1 MKTIV
6 QENRGHVIVLTRRWT
21 ERRVATSF
29 SEDYRSDR
37 GTQAVETTSAG
48 EGPQFCAFG
57 NTSPCSEGMQNT
69 PLETEQATT
78 IRRIQALQLLQQE
91 SSIYKASG
99 LYHVSVVETSVSQE
113 E

>member
-21 ERRVATSF
+21 EGRVARSF

-37 GTQAVETTSAG
+37 GTRAVETTSAG

-69 PLETEQATT
+69 ALKTEQATM
-78 IRRIQALQLLQQE
+78 IRRIQLLQQE

-99 LYHVSVVETSVSQE
+99 LYHVSMVETSVSQE